1 MNLPRCAGHLAHFRS
16 DPTPKA
22 TAQELHPCDSL
33 PWSKMV
39 LVRDCAVPKIGT
51 ANFLRKWPVFPALG
65 KIEELLFFIV
75 DLTFHGQWRTSQVQ
89 RQAPCTGSF
98 ACLGIHSSLA
108 NRARA
113 TFDLVM
119 GRCRSSVISGHL
131 AYWRRY
137 LYPPEAAAQE
147 LQPCDSDIHG
157 LKKKSLNQDF
167 ALEKMVPESV
177 KL

>member
-1 MNLPRCAGHLAHFRS
+1 MNLPRFAGHLAHFRS

-33 PWSKMV
+33 PWSEMV

-75 DLTFHGQWRTSQVQ
+75 DLTSHGQWHTSQVQ

-108 NRARA
+108 NRTHAI
-113 TFDLVM
+113 FDLAM
-119 GRCRSSVISGHL
+119 GRCRSSVMWSFGLLVPGSLSRGGCAGIATL
-131 AYWRRY
+131 RQR
-137 LYPPEAAAQE
+137 
-147 LQPCDSDIHG
+147 QPWS
-157 LKKKSLNQDF
+157 KKKSLNQDF
-167 ALEKMVPESV
+167 ALEKNGP
-177 KL
+177 